1 MCQRQNSYPV
11 LSGPNPH
18 LQIAISLVGWCFQM
32 MGNLLRLATSLSLSP
47 WMHFISYEMSSL
59 VRSNAV
65 WNTMTVNK
73 ILCEPTDGD
82 VGRSIVGREDTPISR
97 IPTYFRDGNK
107 CFQNESGL
115 MKCTYHQMSG
125 CSPQRWCYI
134 GNSVWAGRLSI
145 QQCLWPNWAW
155 WMEVHDA
162 GHMQNSYPCYYAALF
177 MSTWTL
183 TKRIILSTR
192 LLSSCCAETTPWG
205 VLT

>member
-145 QQCLWPNWAW
+145 QQCL
-155 WMEVHDA
+155 
-162 GHMQNSYPCYYAALF
+162 
-177 MSTWTL
+177 
-183 TKRIILSTR
+183 
-192 LLSSCCAETTPWG
+192 
-205 VLT
+205 